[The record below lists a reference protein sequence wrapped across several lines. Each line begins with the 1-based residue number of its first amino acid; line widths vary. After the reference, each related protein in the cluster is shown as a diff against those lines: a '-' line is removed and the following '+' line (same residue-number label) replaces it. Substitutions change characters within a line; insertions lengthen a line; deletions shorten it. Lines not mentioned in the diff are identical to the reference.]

1 MRIEKASPVV
11 FTPLEDG
18 TGVLLNLETLFYY
31 SLNRTGVALWQEIDA
46 KKALTVDELV
56 RAICDR
62 FEISADLAGQEIEQ
76 FVARLQ
82 ELKII
87 RVT

>member
-1 MRIEKASPVV
+1 MV

-31 SLNRTGVALWQEIDA
+31 SLNRTGVALWKEIDS
-46 KKALTVDELV
+46 KKVLTADELV
-56 RAICDR
+56 RSICDR
-62 FEISADLAGQEIEQ
+62 FEISDDVASREIGQ